1 MTSSAIELVGFELQV
16 ANVAYNAGFNTT
28 NHQALFD
35 LIWAVK
41 RTTLRPPPFR
51 LPPPPPHPV
60 YPDRYRPS
68 GVGDNTNKKR
78 KRNVD
83 APNAVPNAHVVLQ
96 FNPVPPLMRPGGSK
110 EDPIKLEE
118 DDKQDEVAVQG
129 HRKRVKRTANT
140 APASNNAALDTILK
154 VSRSLE
160 AVRLDLNGCQANMRI
175 MFDKNRDKFDENI
188 IEVFG
193 SLAEAM
199 NKAYDGSVEAGKF
212 ANKAASLTTFKGPV
226 F

>member
-1 MTSSAIELVGFELQV
+1 
-16 ANVAYNAGFNTT
+16 
-28 NHQALFD
+28 
-35 LIWAVK
+35 
-41 RTTLRPPPFR
+41 
-51 LPPPPPHPV
+51 
-60 YPDRYRPS
+60 
-68 GVGDNTNKKR
+68 
-78 KRNVD
+78 
-83 APNAVPNAHVVLQ
+83 
-96 FNPVPPLMRPGGSK
+96 MRPGGSK

-129 HRKRVKRTANT
+129 RRKRVKRTANT
-140 APASNNAALDTILK
+140 APASNNAVLDTILK

-160 AVRLDLNGCQANMRI
+160 AMRLDLNGCQANMRI

-188 IEVFG
+188 MRLFG